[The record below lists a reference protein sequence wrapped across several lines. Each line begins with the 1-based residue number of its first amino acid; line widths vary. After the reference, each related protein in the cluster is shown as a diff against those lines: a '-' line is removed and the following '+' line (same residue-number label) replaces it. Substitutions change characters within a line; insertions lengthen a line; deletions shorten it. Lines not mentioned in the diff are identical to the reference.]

1 MKLGHTSM
9 LVIPVPFIKIR
20 MFFKQGILITLFMIY
35 RQEVINSFWGLIK
48 QKHFF
53 LSNEKPTK
61 TKYGDYSLKEH
72 NTIEYVGC

>member
-1 MKLGHTSM
+1 
-9 LVIPVPFIKIR
+9 
-20 MFFKQGILITLFMIY
+20 MIY